1 MSAAADGAGSA
12 LVASDEPAASAAD
25 VVVLDRSPFKE
36 AVDVSTDA
44 CGASGCVGSEVSA
57 MT

>member
-1 MSAAADGAGSA
+1 MSAATDGSGSA
-12 LVASDEPAASAAD
+12 DTSDEPAASAAD
-25 VVVLDRSPFKE
+25 VVVLDRSPFTE